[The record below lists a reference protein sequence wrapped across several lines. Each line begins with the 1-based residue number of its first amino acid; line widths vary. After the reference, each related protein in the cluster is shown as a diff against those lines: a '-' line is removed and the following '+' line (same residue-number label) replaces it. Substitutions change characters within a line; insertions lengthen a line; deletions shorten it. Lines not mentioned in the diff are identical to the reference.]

1 MPLCFRFQLRSKKV
15 VPVGDDRH
23 VQVFVES
30 DETGWGEGQRE
41 EVGKREPVPI
51 LSKNLENWERTMSK
65 LSGTK
70 SWIESLCIVFYFTYQ
85 HSNDRHHVG
94 VSSSGLKADSHV
106 AATSINDALSEDGT
120 QLSHNVLVLVS
131 DDLENIR

>member
-1 MPLCFRFQLRSKKV
+1 MPFCFRFQLRSKKV

-23 VQVFVES
+23 VQVLVES

-51 LSKNLENWERTMSK
+51 LGEDLENWEKTMSK

-70 SWIESLCIVFYFTYQ
+70 SWIESLLCFI
-85 HSNDRHHVG
+85 
-94 VSSSGLKADSHV
+94 LL
-106 AATSINDALSEDGT
+106 TSIPTTAIMLVCP
-120 QLSHNVLVLVS
+120 VL
-131 DDLENIR
+131 D